1 MSSPLAKL
9 VCTLN
14 SAFITPA
21 LHAGACPAPARSR
34 APTMPLDSVANGDTS
49 SLRAPPPRVPG
60 PDKDALAILTGQIH
74 ALLERVR
81 PDAGPAFVKAL
92 DALGLDETQA
102 LTRKQA
108 DRLLSA
114 FKLLPTIKP
123 RSDGACKTG
132 RQELLRNAL
141 HDLTRAARAE
151 AMLHEQIARHADR
164 QRRNALPGSERS
176 VTISGTVGARF
187 GAPVGGPNVGVKAG
201 GSRTRSDAVYDDMTV
216 ARGRTSTV
224 QAAGYVGGM
233 VAPGLGLQGTLSG
246 YSSAADL
253 DISLSMQAH
262 VVRLGHASVERRL
275 GGNAVQRAL
284 KRITCARRDR
294 YGERTSRALAWQSRL
309 PMLLGRQA
317 VTQPLA
323 FSTRGVLIRAAL
335 TTHGGAL
342 GVSAEYGPGH
352 LGGTGSMSRTE
363 LCAAL
368 PVRVTEPG
376 KDGRPAGSDAA
387 IQFGLEARVAQLVAR
402 HDVPLP
408 PALQRVRQLLKHP
421 LQPHHLGMRL
431 AAVADV
437 HAAFDHLQALG
448 ELQLRA
454 SGQAVLPLA
463 SLLRDWGVE
472 SGGHTDAM
480 INMLDTL
487 AWLQATPEP
496 PPGPALVEWTH
507 LQRAVQ
513 LEARRVHETPLPHDR
528 QRVHHA
534 THAFR
539 EQIQRIASTGFTV
552 SMSGTL
558 PAGGVSA
565 EFGVARQVR
574 QDPDPLRDGTYYVL
588 TFAAGLGVSIGPI
601 LSEVE
606 RRVPEWGALPL
617 QEVERLVEPLALA
630 ADATGTGKVEVRFF
644 RPSFQDAPGFPA
656 SARGIR
662 LYTVR
667 AMRGTSLKC
676 GLEAPIPVLTAFSPT
691 LGAQYA
697 RNDHSTFAERIGA
710 NTLTGLLLRYRS
722 LCSETMSAAEAW
734 VALQASH
741 GNDLDRLID
750 TLADAT
756 SPPAVEARFWLE
768 QKTTTLDAFDRTA
781 DHAMRRAQL
790 LALFDAVGEATSRKK
805 AMSPLLGAPTLS
817 AAD

>member
-1 MSSPLAKL
+1 MSSLAKL

-21 LHAGACPAPARSR
+21 LHAGTCPAPARSP
-34 APTMPLDSVANGDTS
+34 APAMPLDSIANGDTS
-49 SLRAPPPRVPG
+49 SLGAPPPRVPG

-81 PDAGPAFVKAL
+81 PDGDPAFVKAL
-92 DALGLDETQA
+92 DALGLDDTQA
-102 LTRKQA
+102 LTRRQA

-123 RSDGACKTG
+123 LPGEGWKAG

-176 VTISGTVGARF
+176 ITISGNVGARF
-187 GAPVGGPNVGVKAG
+187 GAPLGGPGAGVKAG
-201 GSRTRSDAVYDDMTV
+201 GSWTGSDSVYDDMTV
-216 ARGRTSTV
+216 ARGNTSTV
-224 QAAGYVGGM
+224 QAAGHIGGM

-246 YSSAADL
+246 YSSVADL

-284 KRITCARRDR
+284 KRITSPRRDR

-323 FSTRGVLIRAAL
+323 FSTCGVLIRAAL

-342 GVSAEYGPGH
+342 GVNADH

-387 IQFGLEARVAQLVAR
+387 IQPVLETRVARLAAR
-402 HDVPLP
+402 QEALLP
-408 PALQRVRQLLKHP
+408 PALQQVRQLLKHP

-431 AAVADV
+431 AAVAAV

-454 SGQAVLPLA
+454 SRQAALPLA

-496 PPGPALVEWTH
+496 PPGRALVEWTH

-513 LEARRVHETPLPHDR
+513 VEARRLHETALPHDR

-539 EQIQRIASTGFTV
+539 AQIQRIASSGFTV
-552 SMSGTL
+552 SVSGSL

-565 EFGVARQVR
+565 GFSVARQVR

-588 TFAAGLGVSIGPI
+588 TFAAGLGLSIGPI
-601 LSEVE
+601 LSEVQ
-606 RRVPEWGALPL
+606 RRFPEWGALPL
-617 QEVERLVEPLALA
+617 SEVQRLMDPLAVA

-656 SARGIR
+656 CARGSR

-667 AMRGTSLKC
+667 ALRGTSLTC
-676 GLEAPIPVLTAFSPT
+676 GLEAPIPVLPAFSPT
-691 LGAQYA
+691 LGVQYA
-697 RNDHSTFAERIGA
+697 RNEQSTFAERIGA

-750 TLADAT
+750 TLADAA

-768 QKTTTLDAFDRTA
+768 QKTATLDAIARAAGHATRRT
-781 DHAMRRAQL
+781 QL
-790 LALFDAVGEATSRKK
+790 LALFDAVGDATSRKK
-805 AMSPLLGAPTLS
+805 AMSPLLGALTLP